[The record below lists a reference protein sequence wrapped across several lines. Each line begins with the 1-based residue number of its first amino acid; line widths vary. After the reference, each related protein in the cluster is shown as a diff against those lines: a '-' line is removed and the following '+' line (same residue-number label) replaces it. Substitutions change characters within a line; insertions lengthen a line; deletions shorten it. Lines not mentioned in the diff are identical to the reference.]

1 MADNQTIHQ
10 KVTIQ
15 APSTKVFQA
24 LTEPSILEDWF
35 PSQAKA
41 DVRQGGSYQYV
52 FKFKD
57 PQQGGTQEG
66 QFLELRPAEKIS
78 YTWEAG
84 GKQTQVDFTLTKQGE
99 KTEVELKHSGFGSG
113 IEADQ
118 VRGMHA
124 AVWGGY
130 LNNLKS
136 YLEEGKDVRTATMGQ
151 ITK

>member
-1 MADNQTIHQ
+1 MTDNQTIHQ

-24 LTEPSILEDWF
+24 LTEPEILENWF

-41 DVRQGGSYQYV
+41 DLRQGGSYQYV

-66 QFLELRPAEKIS
+66 QFLELRSSEKIS

-84 GKQTQVDFTLTKQGE
+84 GKKTQVVFCRRSK
-99 KTEVELKHSGFGSG
+99 
-113 IEADQ
+113 
-118 VRGMHA
+118 VRKRK
-124 AVWGGY
+124 W
-130 LNNLKS
+130 N
-136 YLEEGKDVRTATMGQ
+136 
-151 ITK
+151 

>member
-1 MADNQTIHQ
+1 MPYSAFSYLNGGQLIMTDNQTIHQ

-24 LTEPSILEDWF
+24 LTEPEILENWF

-41 DVRQGGSYQYV
+41 DLRQGGSYQYV

-66 QFLELRPAEKIS
+66 QFLELRSGEKIS

-84 GKQTQVDFTLTKQGE
+84 CKKTQVVFCRRSK
-99 KTEVELKHSGFGSG
+99 
-113 IEADQ
+113 
-118 VRGMHA
+118 VRKRK
-124 AVWGGY
+124 W
-130 LNNLKS
+130 N
-136 YLEEGKDVRTATMGQ
+136 
-151 ITK
+151 